1 VIYTQ
6 TMIRALIE
14 KGLLT
19 VDPDVL
25 TEAVV
30 VSTTIVDEPVK
41 AYTAPVGAPLPADL
55 TNPDPEIWKTPHQD
69 LAELLGDADNAPSQL
84 PSPAND

>member
-1 VIYTQ
+1 
-6 TMIRALIE
+6 M
-14 KGLLT
+14 LT

-30 VSTTIVDEPVK
+30 VTTTTVDEPVK

-55 TNPDPEIWKTPHQD
+55 TNPDPEVWKTPHQD
-69 LAELLGDADNAPSQL
+69 LTEVLRDVESWDGDNDDDEEGTAAPAS
-84 PSPAND
+84 A